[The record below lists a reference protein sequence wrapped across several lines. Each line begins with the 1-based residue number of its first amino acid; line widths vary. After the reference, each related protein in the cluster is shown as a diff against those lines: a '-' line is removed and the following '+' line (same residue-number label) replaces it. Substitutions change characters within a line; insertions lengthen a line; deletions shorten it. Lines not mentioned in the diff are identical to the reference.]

1 MIMVIMMMIMMIQFF
16 LFKLLTKKIALRG
29 HSFSTYAKF
38 SEKLTFLN
46 RWYADVCTVIDRTY
60 HRNASEAVL
69 LKKNVIENFAKFTEK
84 HLYGNL
90 FFNNVSGWCFPV
102 NFSKISRKPFLQ
114 KTFGW
119 LFLNP
124 PTHREQDLN
133 LSRT

>member
-1 MIMVIMMMIMMIQFF
+1 MIYDDDNGDHDDDNDDTIF

-69 LKKNVIENFAKFTEK
+69 
-84 HLYGNL
+84 
-90 FFNNVSGWCFPV
+90 
-102 NFSKISRKPFLQ
+102 
-114 KTFGW
+114 
-119 LFLNP
+119 
-124 PTHREQDLN
+124 
-133 LSRT
+133 